1 MQQKVYKP
9 SRNHTHSNVNVL
21 GFVVMV
27 ISKFLKL
34 VRAFVSRIYIT
45 IQEMSNNNTIQLNE
59 LHSTPPLMGLMKVKR
74 RSVIL
79 NETLLRP

>member
-1 MQQKVYKP
+1 
-9 SRNHTHSNVNVL
+9 
-21 GFVVMV
+21 MV

-79 NETLLRP
+79 NETLLRPNNCLNVYVTDQVQFPTE